1 MKRSHIAQA
10 HSTNYH
16 QQTNGLVEWQ
26 NRTLV
31 KMQRVYCLSYLT
43 IATSIY
49 RKWREHTTALNT
61 QHSTAGI
68 SPFMMLTDRERA
80 MPLTFFYPENEGQKT
95 LPQTYVTEAIKRQQD
110 LNELFRR
117 NTAQGQMR
125 QRKKYD

>member
-1 MKRSHIAQA
+1 MKRSNIAQA

-31 KMQRVYCLSYLT
+31 KLQRVYCLSYLT
-43 IATSIY
+43 DCDKYLPQVVGAYNS
-49 RKWREHTTALNT
+49 T

-68 SPFMMLTDRERA
+68 SRFMMLTDRERA